1 MNPKR
6 PANTYLRSPNGFKD
20 RKVFKRLLQHQSEGA
35 FILKNKMGFE
45 IIIPAHFFESAYRRV
60 KNIHSTKPLQA
71 TYIPS
76 SEIERLVSFIKV
88 AEGMNQN
95 REYGL
100 GTIQLILDVADSA
113 TRQRKH
119 LVKKLNNLS
128 EQQIINLKRGL
139 VDFAIKNKKARVM
152 EMSYQQAIDDQKL
165 KFSSR
170 ANRYPFV
177 FSILYNNPDK
187 VLLNTV
193 YRKGDIY
200 PLNTLIVFGI

>member
-6 PANTYLRSPNGFKD
+6 PVNTYIRSPHGFKD

-35 FILKNKMGFE
+35 YTMKNNLGFQ

-60 KNIHSTKPLQA
+60 KNIHSNKPLQA
-71 TYIPS
+71 KYIS
-76 SEIERLVSFIKV
+76 DEEIERLVAFIEV
-88 AEGMNQN
+88 AQRMNKN
-95 REYGL
+95 REYGK

-119 LVKKLNNLS
+119 LVKKMNSLS
-128 EQQIINLKRGL
+128 EEKKLNLKRGL

-152 EMSYQQAIDDQKL
+152 EMSYQQALDDQKL

>member
-35 FILKNKMGFE
+35 FILKNNMGFE

-60 KNIHSTKPLQA
+60 KNIHSNKPLQA

-139 VDFAIKNKKARVM
+139 VDVAIKNKKARVM
-152 EMSYQQAIDDQKL
+152 EMSYQQALDDQKL

>member
-1 MNPKR
+1 M
-6 PANTYLRSPNGFKD
+6 
-20 RKVFKRLLQHQSEGA
+20 
-35 FILKNKMGFE
+35 
-45 IIIPAHFFESAYRRV
+45 
-60 KNIHSTKPLQA
+60 LQA
-71 TYIPS
+71 FQFLHQKYILLEEVCL
-76 SEIERLVSFIKV
+76 SEE
-88 AEGMNQN
+88 
-95 REYGL
+95 
-100 GTIQLILDVADSA
+100 
-113 TRQRKH
+113 
-119 LVKKLNNLS
+119 KKL
-128 EQQIINLKRGL
+128 NLKRGL